1 MLLDC
6 VNAQLCSLC
15 RVLVLLVAAVVLV
28 VVQLQVS
35 DHRARWAPA
44 GDNMTTQAVLLLVH
58 LVLLF
63 LFFLFLFFLIHFDL
77 FFLLFQSLPSG
88 YQCSGTT
95 QNLQPYF
102 SLKDISKCSCD
113 AFPRFAPTP
122 SPNSNSSS
130 GPHIKP
136 LHILVPRSPSRVPP
150 FIRRP
155 LLLFK

>member
-1 MLLDC
+1 M
-6 VNAQLCSLC
+6 
-15 RVLVLLVAAVVLV
+15 LLVAAVVVV

-63 LFFLFLFFLIHFDL
+63 LFLFFLIHFDL

-95 QNLQPYF
+95 PKLTNVLQLEKH
-102 SLKDISKCSCD
+102 LKMQ
-113 AFPRFAPTP
+113 
-122 SPNSNSSS
+122 
-130 GPHIKP
+130 
-136 LHILVPRSPSRVPP
+136 L
-150 FIRRP
+150 
-155 LLLFK
+155 

>member
-1 MLLDC
+1 M
-6 VNAQLCSLC
+6 
-15 RVLVLLVAAVVLV
+15 LVLLVAAVALV

-63 LFFLFLFFLIHFDL
+63 LFLLFLFFLIHFDL

-95 QNLQPYF
+95 PKLTNVLQLEKQ
-102 SLKDISKCSCD
+102 LK
-113 AFPRFAPTP
+113 RQ
-122 SPNSNSSS
+122 
-130 GPHIKP
+130 
-136 LHILVPRSPSRVPP
+136 L
-150 FIRRP
+150 
-155 LLLFK
+155 

>member
-1 MLLDC
+1 M
-6 VNAQLCSLC
+6 
-15 RVLVLLVAAVVLV
+15 LVLLVAAVVLV

-63 LFFLFLFFLIHFDL
+63 LFLFFLIHFDL

-95 QNLQPYF
+95 QKLTNLLQLEKH
-102 SLKDISKCSCD
+102 LKMQ
-113 AFPRFAPTP
+113 
-122 SPNSNSSS
+122 
-130 GPHIKP
+130 
-136 LHILVPRSPSRVPP
+136 L
-150 FIRRP
+150 
-155 LLLFK
+155 